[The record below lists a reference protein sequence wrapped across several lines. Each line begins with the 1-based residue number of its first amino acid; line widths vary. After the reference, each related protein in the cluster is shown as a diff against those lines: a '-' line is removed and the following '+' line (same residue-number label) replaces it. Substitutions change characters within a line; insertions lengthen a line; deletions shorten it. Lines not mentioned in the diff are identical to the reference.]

1 MISNTLFFN
10 LTPDKNGGESI
21 TLSITQE
28 NGYTTEKLELNSY
41 GSCATI
47 STFGVFTS
55 ENMFK
60 LAKELQ
66 VFELNQKLKSN

>member
-1 MISNTLFFN
+1 MTNTFLFN
-10 LTPDKNGGESI
+10 LSPDKNGGESI
-21 TLSITQE
+21 LLTCSYE
-28 NGYTTEKLELNSY
+28 NGYMNGELALHSY

-47 STFGVFTS
+47 STCDVFTS

-66 VFELNQKLKSN
+66 RFELEQNLKSN

>member
-1 MISNTLFFN
+1 MTNTFLFK
-10 LTPDKNGGESI
+10 LSPDKNGGESI
-21 TLSITQE
+21 ILTCSYE
-28 NGYTTEKLELNSY
+28 DGYMSGELTLNSY

-47 STFGVFTS
+47 STCDVFTS

-66 VFELNQKLKSN
+66 RFELEQNLKSN

>member
-1 MISNTLFFN
+1 MSNTFIFN

-21 TLSITQE
+21 LLTCTYE
-28 NGYTTEKLELNSY
+28 DGYMNGELALHSY
-41 GSCATI
+41 GSCAII
-47 STFGVFTS
+47 STSDIFTS

-66 VFELNQKLKSN
+66 KFELTQQLKPN